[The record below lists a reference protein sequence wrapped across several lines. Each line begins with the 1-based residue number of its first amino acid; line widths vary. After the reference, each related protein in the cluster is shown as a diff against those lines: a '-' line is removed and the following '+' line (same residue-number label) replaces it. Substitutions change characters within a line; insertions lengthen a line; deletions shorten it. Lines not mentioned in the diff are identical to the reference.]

1 MLLGIIIELE
11 LKEIE
16 TLILL
21 VILIQLHMSNIFL
34 QVISYIEKHEKL
46 K

>member
-11 LKEIE
+11 LKELE

-21 VILIQLHMSNIFL
+21 VFLIQLHMSNIFL
-34 QVISYIEKHEKL
+34 QVIPYIEKHEKL